1 MKRSAEL
8 TRKTP
13 LRAKKPMSRSRAPKM
28 SANRSPRMKSR
39 GMKGSAPTA
48 EQKRFWDL
56 LACEIGCIASHKDG
70 FFNPVVTIHHIDGR
84 TKPDAHWLVL
94 PLSAGN
100 HQDGTGA
107 PGRIAVH
114 PYKARFEAQYGKQ
127 LELLRECIEILQ
139 GKGFAVPDGALR
151 AAGFEVP
158 AAICSGQTNGRVNG
172 TAIPRR
178 PYEFLR
184 Q

>member
-8 TRKTP
+8 VRKTP
-13 LRAKKPMSRSRAPKM
+13 LRAKKPMARSRAPKIT
-28 SANRSPRMKSR
+28 ANRSPRMKSR
-39 GMKGSAPTA
+39 GMKGTAPTV

-56 LACEIGCIASHKDG
+56 LAREIGCIASRKDG
-70 FFNPVVTIHHIDGR
+70 FFDPVVTIHHIDGR

-114 PYKARFEAQYGKQ
+114 PYKARFEAQYGTQ
-127 LELLRECIEILQ
+127 RELLRECIEILLE
-139 GKGFAVPDGALR
+139 KGFAVPDGALR
-151 AAGFEVP
+151 AAGFEAP
-158 AAICSGQTNGRVNG
+158 AAFVAGKQMAASTGRQSLSGHTN
-172 TAIPRR
+172 
-178 PYEFLR
+178 Y
-184 Q
+184 